1 MDINHKGIITTGE
14 KEAGHKAG
22 EKVEGIKQFFKDYAK
37 VKKYDMAVAMKKM
50 KKSKN
55 CYLFLAPYAILFTL
69 FYVAP
74 VVISI
79 FFSFTYYNILEKPR
93 FIGLQNYM
101 ALFLQDDIF
110 LTSIK
115 NTLLL
120 AIVTGPLGYIMSF
133 LFAWLINELPR
144 WVRTI
149 AVVVFYAPS
158 IAGNCYV
165 IFSVFFRGD
174 AYGYANAFLMNIGV
188 LDKPILWLT
197 DPKYMLPICMLVI
210 LWMSLGTGFL
220 SFVAGLQGVDKSQY
234 EAGYMDGVK
243 SRWQELWFITLPN
256 MKPMLMFGAVM
267 SITQAFSVC
276 DVTMTLCGYPS
287 TDYAARTIV
296 THLFD
301 YGFTR
306 FEMGYACAIATILFL
321 IMIVCNKF
329 IQSLLN
335 RVGT

>member
-1 MDINHKGIITTGE
+1 M
-14 KEAGHKAG
+14 KE
-22 EKVEGIKQFFKDYAK
+22 YW
-37 VKKYDMAVAMKKM
+37 KKYFVLRKHNTQVAWKKAS
-50 KKSKN
+50 KSKM
-55 CYLFLAPYAILFTL
+55 CYLFLLPYALLFTL

-79 FFSFTYYNILEKPR
+79 FYSFTYYNILESPR
-93 FIGLQNYM
+93 FIFLQNYIS
-101 ALFLQDDIF
+101 LILEDDIF
-110 LTSIK
+110 LIGLK
-115 NTLLL
+115 NTFLI
-120 AIVTGPLGYIMSF
+120 AVVTGPLGYIMSF

-144 WVRTI
+144 WVRSV

-174 AYGYANAFLMNIGV
+174 AYGYVNAFLMNLGII
-188 LDKPILWLT
+188 DKPVLWFINP
-197 DPKYMLPICMLVI
+197 DYMLPICMLVI

-220 SFVAGLQGVDKSQY
+220 SFVAGLQGVDRSQF
-234 EAGYMDGVK
+234 EAGYMDGIK
-243 SRWQELWFITLPN
+243 NRWQELWYITLPN

-267 SITQAFSVC
+267 SITQAFGVC
-276 DVTMTLCGYPS
+276 DVTMALCGYPS

-321 IMIVCNKF
+321 IMILCEKA
-329 IQSLLN
+329 IQSLLR

>member
-1 MDINHKGIITTGE
+1 M
-14 KEAGHKAG
+14 KE
-22 EKVEGIKQFFKDYAK
+22 YW
-37 VKKYDMAVAMKKM
+37 KKYFVLRKHNTQVAWKKAS
-50 KKSKN
+50 KSKM
-55 CYLFLAPYAILFTL
+55 CYLFLLPYALLFTL

-79 FFSFTYYNILEKPR
+79 FYSFTYYNILESPR
-93 FIGLQNYM
+93 FIGLQNYIS
-101 ALFLQDDIF
+101 LILEDDIF
-110 LTSIK
+110 LIGLK
-115 NTLLL
+115 NTFLI
-120 AIVTGPLGYIMSF
+120 AVVTGPLGYIMSF

-144 WVRTI
+144 WVRSV

-174 AYGYANAFLMNIGV
+174 AYGYVNAFLMNLGIIDTPV
-188 LDKPILWLT
+188 LWFINPD
-197 DPKYMLPICMLVI
+197 YMLPICMLVI

-220 SFVAGLQGVDKSQY
+220 SFVAGLQGVDRSQF
-234 EAGYMDGVK
+234 EAGYMDGIK
-243 SRWQELWFITLPN
+243 NRWQELWYITLPN

-276 DVTMTLCGYPS
+276 DVTMALCGYPS

-296 THLFD
+296 THLYD

-321 IMIVCNKF
+321 IMILCEKA
-329 IQSLLN
+329 IQSLLR